1 MKLQQRG
8 DFYLGVGAI
17 ALAGAWLYVASGI
30 QESMLSD
37 ATGPGGIPRV
47 LGYVMAAL
55 GLLLCLRSV
64 SFAAPVPG
72 ARPLEAVPED
82 DAPTGWKNNP
92 HIKALALLGILAG
105 YVVLAPYL
113 GYMVATAV
121 LLGAVAA
128 YGGAPINRNMLLICA
143 GGGIALWL
151 SFAWALNIPMQT
163 SVLLDWF

>member
-1 MKLQQRG
+1 VKLRHT
-8 DFYLGVGAI
+8 DFFLGVGAI
-17 ALAGAWLYVASGI
+17 ALAGVWLYVASGI

-37 ATGPGGIPRV
+37 ATGAGGIPRA
-47 LGYVMAAL
+47 LGYLMAAL

-64 SFAAPVPG
+64 SFAAPAPG
-72 ARPLEAVPED
+72 ARPVESASQD
-82 DAPTGWKNNP
+82 SAPISWKNNP
-92 HIKALALLGILAG
+92 HVQALILLGILAG

-121 LLGAVAA
+121 LLAAVAA
-128 YGGAPINRNMLLICA
+128 YSGAPINRNLLLVSA

-151 SFAWALNIPMQT
+151 SFAWALGISMQT

>member
-1 MKLQQRG
+1 VKLQRT
-8 DFYLGVGAI
+8 DFSLGVGAI
-17 ALAGAWLYVASGI
+17 VLAGAWLYVASSI

-37 ATGPGGIPRV
+37 ATGAGGIPRV

-64 SFAAPVPG
+64 SFAPQAPG
-72 ARPLEAVPED
+72 ATPVDAAAED
-82 DAPTGWKNNP
+82 TAPAGWKHNP
-92 HIKALALLGILAG
+92 HIQALILLGILAA

-121 LLGAVAA
+121 LLGVVAA
-128 YGGAPINRNMLLICA
+128 YGGAPVNRNLLLTSAA
-143 GGGIALWL
+143 GGIVLWL

-163 SVLLDWF
+163 SALLGWF

>member
-64 SFAAPVPG
+64 SFAAQAPS
-72 ARPLEAVPED
+72 ARPAEAGPED
-82 DAPTGWKNNP
+82 DAPAGWKNNP

>member
-64 SFAAPVPG
+64 SFAAQAPG
-72 ARPLEAVPED
+72 ARPHEAVPED
-82 DAPTGWKNNP
+82 DTPAGWKNNP

-128 YGGAPINRNMLLICA
+128 YGGAPVNRNMLLICA